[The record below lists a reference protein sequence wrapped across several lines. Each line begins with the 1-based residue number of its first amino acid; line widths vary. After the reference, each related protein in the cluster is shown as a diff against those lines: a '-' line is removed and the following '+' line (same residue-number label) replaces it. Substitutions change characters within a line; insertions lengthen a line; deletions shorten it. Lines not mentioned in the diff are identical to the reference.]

1 MLYVPARCSF
11 HAFLNFD
18 GSSKGNPG
26 PAGAGVVLRA
36 ADGSMVFQLREGL
49 SVATDNVAEYKGLML
64 GLKYVLEKGELEED
78 PYDDPCE
85 YDLFG
90 DNVLLPPEA
99 DLPPDLPYSFPLS
112 IYHGGIQLIQHSFDK
127 VMISLGYHPHRNY
140 LHTESNDM
148 RFVIPKSTG
157 MISTN
162 INSQLFKN

>member
-64 GLKYVLEKGELEED
+64 GLKYVLEKG
-78 PYDDPCE
+78 
-85 YDLFG
+85 FKHIQVQG
-90 DNVLLPPEA
+90 THN
-99 DLPPDLPYSFPLS
+99 LS
-112 IYHGGIQLIQHSFDK
+112 ACRI
-127 VMISLGYHPHRNY
+127 
-140 LHTESNDM
+140 
-148 RFVIPKSTG
+148 
-157 MISTN
+157 
-162 INSQLFKN
+162 